1 MTPWTNPGPREEV
14 VTMAIVKISANLSED
29 IVEDMK
35 QRADEQGITMTEL
48 LRQAL
53 ATQKF
58 LQEEQDRGTRL
69 ILKHDGEND
78 RELVGTPSHYRTGR
92 SRVR

>member
-1 MTPWTNPGPREEV
+1 MG
-14 VTMAIVKISANLSED
+14 MVKISANLAED

-35 QRADEQGITMTEL
+35 RRADEQGISMTEL

-58 LQEEQDRGTRL
+58 LQEEQDRGTKL
-69 ILKHDGEND
+69 LLKHKGESD
-78 RELVGTPSHYRTGR
+78 RELIGTPSYRTGPAR
-92 SRVR
+92 GQ

>member
-1 MTPWTNPGPREEV
+1 M
-14 VTMAIVKISANLSED
+14 KISANLAEE

-35 QRADEQGITMTEL
+35 RRAEEQGISMTEL

-58 LQEEQDRGTRL
+58 LQEEQDRGTKL
-69 ILKHDGEND
+69 ILQRAGEND
-78 RELVGTPSHYRTGR
+78 RELVGTPNHYRTGR
-92 SRVR
+92 SRGR

>member
-1 MTPWTNPGPREEV
+1 
-14 VTMAIVKISANLSED
+14 MAIVKISANLAEE

-35 QRADEQGITMTEL
+35 RRAEEQGISMTEL

-58 LQEEQDRGTRL
+58 LQEEQDRGTKL
-69 ILKHDGEND
+69 ILQRAGEND
-78 RELVGTPSHYRTGR
+78 RELVGTPNHYRTGR
-92 SRVR
+92 SRGR